1 MNDTERV
8 SRFNLSDD
16 DIFELPTVFRTDLFA
31 GKVALVTG
39 AGTGIGKA
47 TASLFARLGASVI
60 LSGRTQEKLEKTGDL
75 IRRTGSKFLVAVGN
89 IRDPEQVEDIYKR
102 SYSKFGAVDF
112 VINNA
117 GGQYPQDS
125 IDFSVKG
132 WNAVVDTN
140 LNGTWYMMQ
149 KAAQYWR
156 DRGGEGSIVNIVA
169 PFQRGM
175 PGVTH
180 TVAARAGIVF
190 ASRNVAVEWA
200 PLSIRVNCVV
210 PGPIL
215 TEGMD
220 VYPEEAFEG
229 LKRSNLMMRHGDVQ
243 DIAEACVYLS
253 APSAKFVTGETLTV
267 DGGYQIWGEMY
278 LAGQPDYFKHPDKKG
293 A

>member
-1 MNDTERV
+1 MSDEP
-8 SRFNLSDD
+8 RFTMTDEQM
-16 DIFELPTVFRTDLFA
+16 FALPTVYRDGLLD
-31 GKVALVTG
+31 GRVVIVTG

-47 TASLFARLGASVI
+47 TASLCARLGADVV
-60 LSGRTQEKLEKTGDL
+60 LCGRTREKLERTKAMVERAKRRAL
-75 IRRTGSKFLVAVGN
+75 IVEMN
-89 IRDPEQVEDIYKR
+89 IRDPEQVEAMYGEVGEF
-102 SYSKFGAVDF
+102 FGRIDGV
-112 VINNA
+112 VNNA
-117 GGQYPQDS
+117 GGQFPQDA

-149 KAAQYWR
+149 HAARYWR
-156 DRGGEGSIVNIVA
+156 DAGAPGAIVNIVA

-180 TVAARAGIVF
+180 TVAARAGVVY
-190 ASRNVAVEWA
+190 ASRNVALEWA
-200 PLSIRVNCVV
+200 PLDVRVNCVV

-215 TEGMD
+215 TEGMN

-243 DIAEACVYLS
+243 DIAEACVYLL
-253 APSAKFVTGETLTV
+253 APSGKFITGEALTV

-278 LAGQPDYFKHPDKKG
+278 LAGQPDYFKHPSLRDHR
-293 A
+293 

>member
-1 MNDTERV
+1 MTDPKPAG
-8 SRFNLSDD
+8 RFDLSDND
-16 DIFELPTVFRTDLFA
+16 VFNLPTVYKEGLLE
-31 GKVALVTG
+31 GKVAIVTG

-47 TASLFARLGASVI
+47 TASLFARLGASVV
-60 LSGRTQEKLEKTGDL
+60 LSGRTQEKLENTAEL
-75 IRRTGSKFLVAVGN
+75 VRRAGSESFIVVAN
-89 IRDPEQVEDIYKR
+89 IRDSEQVGDIYEQAYKHFKR
-102 SYSKFGAVDF
+102 IDF

-117 GGQYPQDS
+117 GGQFPQDA

-156 DRGGEGSIVNIVA
+156 DRRKSGSIVNIVA

-180 TVAARAGIVF
+180 TVAARAGVVF

-220 VYPEEAFEG
+220 VYPEDAFEG

-243 DIAEACVYLS
+243 DIAEACIYLS
-253 APSAKFVTGETLTV
+253 ASSGKFITGETLTV

-278 LAGQPDYFKHPDKKG
+278 LSGKPDYFKRPDEK
-293 A
+293 